1 MAKLNDKIWKQVFN
15 EQFNEN
21 FKSAVRDG
29 RIKGETKYWLETC
42 EKMVKRALTIS
53 NSQNKKRSK
62 K

>member
-1 MAKLNDKIWKQVFN
+1 MTKLNNKVWKQVCN

-42 EKMVKRALTIS
+42 EKMVKRALTIQFA
-53 NSQNKKRSK
+53 SQRQGVKE
-62 K
+62 